1 MTNEELAAQAKAGD
15 KNALAQLWEQNRGLL
30 SKLFRE
36 LANKAGARM
45 AAMGI
50 TWEDVEQSFFLAVA
64 LAVRLYEPE
73 RGVLFASFLSYPV
86 KRVFFELVGWRTEQQ
101 RRDPL
106 GQSISLDEPISRDDG
121 SETTRGEL
129 FPDPAADRQ
138 FEDAEERMYTEQL
151 HAVLEDCIS
160 ALDESRAAVI
170 RARYFEDM
178 KLSDIGE
185 RFGITTSRVGELE
198 RDAMRKIRSGRNIQR
213 LRQYRDMVIS
223 KHAYHGTGLSAWRYN
238 GSSVEERVIV
248 HLEDKGLL

>member
-15 KNALAQLWEQNRGLL
+15 KDALAQLWEQNRGLL

-101 RRDPL
+101 RRDPF
-106 GQSISLDEPISRDDG
+106 GQSISLDELISHDDG
-121 SETTRGEL
+121 SETTRVDL
-129 FPDPAADRQ
+129 VSDPAADRQ
-138 FEDAEERMYTEQL
+138 FEDAEERIYTEQL
-151 HAVLEDCIS
+151 HAALEDCIS
-160 ALDESRAAVI
+160 ALDERRAAVI
-170 RARYFEDM
+170 RAHYFEAM
-178 KLSDIGE
+178 SLSDIGKMLE
-185 RFGITTSRVGELE
+185 ISTTRAGELA

-238 GSSVEERVIV
+238 GGSVEERVIV

>member
-15 KNALAQLWEQNRGLL
+15 KDALAQLWEQNRGLL

-86 KRVFFELVGWRTEQQ
+86 KQVFFELVGWRTEQQ

-106 GQSISLDEPISRDDG
+106 GQCLSLDEPISEADG
-121 SETTRGEL
+121 TGLRGDFIPDTNDAYEDLYVYL
-129 FPDPAADRQ
+129 F
-138 FEDAEERMYTEQL
+138 TEQL
-151 HAVLEDCIS
+151 RA
-160 ALDESRAAVI
+160 ALDECLATLDPEQAEAV
-170 RARYFEDM
+170 RCRYYCGLNLKDTGTRM
-178 KLSDIGE
+178 
-185 RFGITTSRVGELE
+185 GITPEQARGLE
-198 RDAMRKIRSGRNIQR
+198 NRGLRKLRNPQNVRR
-213 LRQYRDMVIS
+213 LEQYRQQIIS
-223 KHAYHGTGLSAWRYN
+223 EGAYHGTGWAAWN
-238 GSSVEERVIV
+238 SGGSVEERVIV

>member
-15 KNALAQLWEQNRGLL
+15 KDALAQLWEQNRGLL

-106 GQSISLDEPISRDDG
+106 GQSISLD
-121 SETTRGEL
+121 
-129 FPDPAADRQ
+129 
-138 FEDAEERMYTEQL
+138 
-151 HAVLEDCIS
+151 
-160 ALDESRAAVI
+160 
-170 RARYFEDM
+170 
-178 KLSDIGE
+178 
-185 RFGITTSRVGELE
+185 
-198 RDAMRKIRSGRNIQR
+198 
-213 LRQYRDMVIS
+213 
-223 KHAYHGTGLSAWRYN
+223 
-238 GSSVEERVIV
+238 
-248 HLEDKGLL
+248 